1 MPRLL
6 RNESRWPRPLQTARR
21 PLLWAFVMF
30 GLGRTLM
37 RGLRGA
43 RCSMSLL
50 KPLHACTE
58 AMYLFSIFPRFLPD
72 FLFIFLQIF
81 SVFPLPVSVNTR
93 QDTKTAASR
102 GESQGPLGCARELQP
117 EKYLGDFGWSLCGE
131 RERVNRTFCEG
142 SSRLWL
148 YDLRLA
154 GTQSLGYLGYLAHIS
169 HPSDMPDLRDV
180 LPKDLAS
187 CASPAASVACI
198 PPAERVQT
206 RIHIDWCTYS
216 PRKREA
222 ENRLQGGR
230 RRRGWASLNADTFK
244 HVDRQP
250 HAEQLISRHYTFRRS

>member
-1 MPRLL
+1 MKQDLAAGFHLVNDEVEGWCIGWIR
-6 RNESRWPRPLQTARR
+6 
-21 PLLWAFVMF
+21 
-30 GLGRTLM
+30 
-37 RGLRGA
+37 
-43 RCSMSLL
+43 
-50 KPLHACTE
+50 
-58 AMYLFSIFPRFLPD
+58 
-72 FLFIFLQIF
+72 IF

-187 CASPAASVACI
+187 CASPAAGFSFLNPRADPTLNPHV
-198 PPAERVQT
+198 PA
-206 RIHIDWCTYS
+206 H
-216 PRKREA
+216 
-222 ENRLQGGR
+222 LQVFLESAWLEGNKDPVP
-230 RRRGWASLNADTFK
+230 AAPNC
-244 HVDRQP
+244 
-250 HAEQLISRHYTFRRS
+250 